1 VTKDQIREHFK
12 NRYNTFYEKYLPPE
26 NKIRKIGGHEYQTLC
41 PFHEDTKPSFNI
53 NSDTGE
59 YFCHGCNK
67 KGNAFHFYAKINDL
81 DNRRDFPKI
90 LKGIAIDF
98 GINIEETKLRFVK
111 AYDYRDIDG
120 SLLFQVCRYEPKT
133 FKQRIPDGNGYKYGL
148 NGVKPVLYRL
158 PEIVKATDVLI
169 VEGEKDADNLHALG
183 FNATTSPMGAKK
195 WRSEYSD
202 YLKDK
207 EVILIPDN
215 DNEGREHMAQVGAAL
230 RDIAKTLKWIDLPD
244 VPSKGDISDWIKNF
258 QTKEDA
264 AERLSIMIESA
275 KPYDPP
281 VKQTIENIIIEASDF
296 LKLDLPPKRKILDII
311 SEQEIV
317 LLSGWRGTGKTWA
330 ALSIVDAIT
339 RGASFGPWK
348 VRTPVPCLYC
358 DGEMAAPDIQTRLNT
373 LNPDPKRIT
382 PLYIYS
388 DAYANLQGI
397 PKANLLSETW
407 RSTMKRIL
415 TTRAV
420 KFWVIDNIAS
430 LAPGIDENKKDP
442 WDPINAW
449 LLDLRFAGITT
460 TMLHHT
466 NKEGGQRGT
475 SAREDNIDMSIIL
488 KHQADYCPDDGV
500 SFNLHFSKARL
511 PFEDLSFIQECSFK
525 FTPDKNGLCKWTW
538 GNVKQEKKQEV
549 IEMLTRGNTYSE
561 ISKTLGITP
570 GYITKIKKA
579 AIKDGIIDTN
589 LRLIED

>member
-1 VTKDQIREHFK
+1 MTKDQIREHFK

-281 VKQTIENIIIEASDF
+281 VKQTIENIII
-296 LKLDLPPKRKILDII
+296 DIVYDSRCSVVRI
-311 SEQEIV
+311 FP
-317 LLSGWRGTGKTWA
+317 
-330 ALSIVDAIT
+330 LSIFPI
-339 RGASFGPWK
+339 S
-348 VRTPVPCLYC
+348 
-358 DGEMAAPDIQTRLNT
+358 
-373 LNPDPKRIT
+373 RI
-382 PLYIYS
+382 
-388 DAYANLQGI
+388 
-397 PKANLLSETW
+397 
-407 RSTMKRIL
+407 
-415 TTRAV
+415 
-420 KFWVIDNIAS
+420 
-430 LAPGIDENKKDP
+430 
-442 WDPINAW
+442 
-449 LLDLRFAGITT
+449 
-460 TMLHHT
+460 
-466 NKEGGQRGT
+466 
-475 SAREDNIDMSIIL
+475 
-488 KHQADYCPDDGV
+488 
-500 SFNLHFSKARL
+500 
-511 PFEDLSFIQECSFK
+511 
-525 FTPDKNGLCKWTW
+525 
-538 GNVKQEKKQEV
+538 
-549 IEMLTRGNTYSE
+549 
-561 ISKTLGITP
+561 
-570 GYITKIKKA
+570 
-579 AIKDGIIDTN
+579 
-589 LRLIED
+589 